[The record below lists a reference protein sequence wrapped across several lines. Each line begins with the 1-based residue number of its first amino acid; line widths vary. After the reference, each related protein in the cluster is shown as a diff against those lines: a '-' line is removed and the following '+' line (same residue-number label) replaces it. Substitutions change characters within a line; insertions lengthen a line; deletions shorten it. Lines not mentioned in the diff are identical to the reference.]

1 MPQIQQHR
9 PDGRARDIPMIL
21 VVDDDAA
28 LSRMLLLALR
38 GEGMEAA
45 SAPNG
50 EIALDEVAQRDPD
63 VIVLDL
69 EMPVMNGR
77 EFFRELR
84 ARGTETPVLVLSAF
98 EARRGQRELGANA
111 YLNKPFNP
119 ADLVREVRDLLP
131 PPVAA

>member
-1 MPQIQQHR
+1 
-9 PDGRARDIPMIL
+9 MIL
-21 VVDDDAA
+21 VVDDDPA
-28 LSRMLLLALR
+28 LSRMVLLALR
-38 GEGMEAA
+38 GEGMDASSAA
-45 SAPNG
+45 NG
-50 EIALDEVAQRDPD
+50 EVALGQVAEREPD

-84 ARGTETPVLVLSAF
+84 ARGTDTPVLILSAF

-131 PPVAA
+131 RAAA